1 MCLAH
6 RTSVQVRL
14 GGLPDL
20 RNGCLSLCWQ
30 TLMELKVGTL
40 IGSASTS
47 ASAFVEVRFGSG
59 IVRSAF
65 GAEQKLMSAV
75 GSFRFCPLRDLST
88 GLPSDDHYQTR
99 EISRLD

>member
-40 IGSASTS
+40 IGSASTG

-65 GAEQKLMSAV
+65 GAVRTRMFITVMSGWRRIAAGRNAMIV
-75 GSFRFCPLRDLST
+75 YHQRSMVT
-88 GLPSDDHYQTR
+88 
-99 EISRLD
+99 